1 MVFSKIKKRKRWR
14 ENTKRPWLWSYILF
28 FCGDY
33 LWYGLNNWRTCGCF
47 ESFDQARLS
56 LYKLIWNWFA
66 LVGLVKTSLTRHVF
80 IKPSIVGGMDI
91 EPVVYQLLNI
101 ARLHHL
107 WTSEIV
113 LKHLKPYWILNT
125 FLKLPFDIS
134 LLLELIGAGKP
145 SARDASLNLA
155 GVPNA
160 RALANVGLG
169 MHHSKY
175 RAVSMSWTLV
185 SHVVRQEQSHPCT

>member
-1 MVFSKIKKRKRWR
+1 MVFSNIKKRKRWR

-33 LWYGLNNWRTCGCF
+33 LWYGLNNWSTYGCF

-91 EPVVYQLLNI
+91 EPVVYQLLNK

-125 FLKLPFDIS
+125 FWNCPWYFPSPRINWCWKTIS
-134 LLLELIGAGKP
+134 SGCIIEFGRCTQCTSSRQCG
-145 SARDASLNLA
+145 SWDASF
-155 GVPNA
+155 
-160 RALANVGLG
+160 
-169 MHHSKY
+169 
-175 RAVSMSWTLV
+175 
-185 SHVVRQEQSHPCT
+185 